1 MADLI
6 ETAEQLESLLRLVS
20 EEAEAAVV
28 RDRLL
33 RPWLIVED
41 IYGEFVAYSYPP
53 EGEVA
58 GRERAADLLTPL
70 DVLHRPGKTVDADE

>member
-6 ETAEQLESLLRLVS
+6 ETTEELESLLRLVS

-33 RPWLIVED
+33 RPWLIVEN
-41 IYGEFVAYSYPP
+41 IYGEFFAYSYPT

-58 GRERAADLLTPL
+58 GRERAEDLLTPL